1 MQTQINCRLT
11 RRLVES
17 ENPMIQGEIHT
28 FPLSDLIQWLA
39 LTRHTGELTMAQ
51 GEHQLKLYF
60 DKGEIAA
67 SSACNLTELD
77 CLAEVRMAHVRS
89 VLRSALAWRW
99 GDFEFKDAPLS
110 AEVAAVNL
118 HLSAEPLLLEAACH
132 LDQSRMDDAE
142 SEANGWTR
150 ADRHS
155 QTFTLADDLRLH
167 IVDRLLKEDYRVPP
181 MPQLA
186 ARVLEMTRDE
196 NFSLRNLG
204 NLILTDQSIV
214 AQILRHANSA
224 LRGSRREIDTLPV
237 AVQRLGSDEVVNIV
251 LAASLQ
257 ASRSK
262 RDLFVVQK
270 RRLWKHSAA
279 AAFFSRALAAQASLD
294 HNLAFLCGLLLDF
307 GMNVLYELIQETLG
321 RTHGPLPVQ
330 IIAEIVQDYHSQIG
344 RVVGEKWRL
353 PEPVIATMAYH
364 HCPEVAVA
372 NRPYVA
378 TAALAFHL
386 AGFALDQPRDGLEA
400 ALADYLPEQLA
411 AHPAALL
418 IALGTRGA
426 AGVLADLPR
435 LFDQALELVID

>member
-1 MQTQINCRLT
+1 
-11 RRLVES
+11 
-17 ENPMIQGEIHT
+17 MIQGEIHT

-51 GEHQLKLYF
+51 GEHHLKLYF

-67 SSACNLTELD
+67 SSAADLIEPD
-77 CLAEVRMAHVRS
+77 CLAEDRIAHVRS
-89 VLRSALAWRW
+89 ALTSALAWRW
-99 GDFEFKDAPLS
+99 GLFEFRDVPLP

-118 HLSAEPLLLEAACH
+118 HLLAETLLLEAACH
-132 LDQSRMDDAE
+132 LDQSRMGEAE
-142 SEANGWTR
+142 SGANDRAR

-155 QTFTLADDLRLH
+155 QTFTLADDLRLQ
-167 IVDRLLKEDYRVPP
+167 IVDRLLREDYRVPP

-204 NLILTDQSIV
+204 NLILTDQAIV

-224 LRGSRREIDTLPV
+224 LRGARRQIDTLPV

-262 RDLFVVQK
+262 RDLFAAHK
-270 RRLWKHSAA
+270 RRLWMHSAT
-279 AAFFSRALAAQASLD
+279 AAFFARALAAQANLD

-307 GMNVLYELIQETLG
+307 GMNVLYELIQEALG
-321 RTHGPLPVQ
+321 RTAGPLPVQ
-330 IIAEIVQDYHSQIG
+330 IISEIVHDYHSQIG

-353 PEPVIATMAYH
+353 PDPVIATMAYH
-364 HCPEVAVA
+364 HCPEAAVS

-378 TAALAFHL
+378 TAALAYHL
-386 AGFALDQPRDGLEA
+386 AAFALDQPRDGLEA

-418 IALGTRGA
+418 IALGTRGSA
-426 AGVLADLPR
+426 VILADLPR